1 MNEEQKQLIKE
12 KWVEF
17 CSKNPHD
24 NKGFLMIQGIDIASD
39 WWLNELDLAIKQTED
54 RIAEK
59 IQESFPEKNYI
70 EMAELNDY
78 YTGKENGVIYCKNKI
93 ITLIRNNG

>member
-1 MNEEQKQLIKE
+1 MSNEQKQLIRE
-12 KWVEF
+12 KWENKSSEF
-17 CSKNPHD
+17 DFGNYAGYD
-24 NKGFLMIQGIDIASD
+24 SD
-39 WWLNELDLAIKQTED
+39 GVVDFWLNELDLAIKQTED